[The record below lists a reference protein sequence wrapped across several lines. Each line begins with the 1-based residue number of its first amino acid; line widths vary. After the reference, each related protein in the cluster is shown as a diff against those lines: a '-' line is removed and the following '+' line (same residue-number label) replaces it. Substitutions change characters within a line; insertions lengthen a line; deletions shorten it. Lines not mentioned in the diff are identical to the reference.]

1 MFTVEQIEKAHDK
14 VKTGADFP
22 GYIHE
27 IKEMGVIAFETWVT
41 DSL

>member
-1 MFTVEQIEKAHDK
+1 MFTVEQIEKAHAN

-22 GYIHE
+22 WYIQE